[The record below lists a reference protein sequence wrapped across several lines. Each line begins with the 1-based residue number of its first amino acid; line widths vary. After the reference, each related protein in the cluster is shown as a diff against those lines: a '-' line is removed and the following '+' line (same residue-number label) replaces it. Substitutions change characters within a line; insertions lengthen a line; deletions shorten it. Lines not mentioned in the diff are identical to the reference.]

1 MDTGSLFNKAFSVTS
16 GFSSSTVAPTKAPK
30 QVFILP
36 SDIESKEV
44 NLILD
49 QLPHSDDVTIFIG
62 PEMVVE
68 SVPWDEIP
76 EITQEKIDEIPKN
89 STIVDIYET
98 LADTID
104 LNETKVIPIID
115 QSNFLLT
122 DFLQNED
129 VDVNPI
135 QIQPVAEPE
144 QPVTCDQ
151 IKNTEDIDATS
162 IIEKINQNKPALI
175 LLPSDFTPKDVV
187 QTIQVY

>member
-1 MDTGSLFNKAFSVTS
+1 MDTNSLFYKTFSVTS
-16 GFSSSTVAPTKAPK
+16 GFSTTTAAPTKAPK

-36 SDIESKEV
+36 SDIESDEV

-49 QLPHSDDVTIFIG
+49 QLPPSDDVTIFIG
-62 PEMVVE
+62 TEKVVE

-76 EITQEKIDEIPKN
+76 EITQETIDEIPKN

-98 LADTID
+98 LADTVD

-135 QIQPVAEPE
+135 QIQPVVEPE

-151 IKNTEDIDATS
+151 IKNIDDIDAES
-162 IIEKINQNKPALI
+162 IIEKINQNKPALL

-187 QTIQVY
+187 QTIKVI

>member
-1 MDTGSLFNKAFSVTS
+1 MDTNSLFYKTFSVTS
-16 GFSSSTVAPTKAPK
+16 GFSTTTAAPTKAPK

-36 SDIESKEV
+36 SDIESDEV

-49 QLPHSDDVTIFIG
+49 QLPPSDDVTIFIG

-76 EITQEKIDEIPKN
+76 EITQETIDEIPKN

-98 LADTID
+98 LADTVD

-135 QIQPVAEPE
+135 QIQPVVEPE
-144 QPVTCDQ
+144 KPVTCDQ
-151 IKNTEDIDATS
+151 IKNIDDIDATS
-162 IIEKINQNKPALI
+162 IIEKINQNKPALL

-187 QTIQVY
+187 QTIKVI